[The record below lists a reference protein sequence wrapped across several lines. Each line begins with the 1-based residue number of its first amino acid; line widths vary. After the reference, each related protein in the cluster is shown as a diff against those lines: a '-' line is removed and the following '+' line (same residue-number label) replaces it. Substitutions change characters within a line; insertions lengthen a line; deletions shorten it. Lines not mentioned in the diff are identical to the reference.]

1 MQVFIVAG
9 GYDGSLPY
17 LSSTEMLIGEDATEW
32 TWGAELPS
40 RRIGLRGVS
49 VANRFLLTGI
59 GGSEAKV
66 LKITFLRHPYSL
78 VLFRNIYWWI
88 YNILFRQKYFVAGGE
103 SNNKILDEVLM
114 LTKDG
119 KNWTQTTM
127 KYARENHAVSVVPED
142 IKNYCQ

>member
-66 LKITFLRHPYSL
+66 MKINFLRHPYSL
-78 VLFRNIYWWI
+78 VLFRNIY
-88 YNILFRQKYFVAGGE
+88 
-103 SNNKILDEVLM
+103 
-114 LTKDG
+114 
-119 KNWTQTTM
+119 
-127 KYARENHAVSVVPED
+127 
-142 IKNYCQ
+142 